1 MSNSLGPR
9 TRINVR
15 EDIKC
20 SNTYLNLL
28 FEKFIYQTKFGGY
41 YKIFSY
47 LELTMLVIFLRGY
60 YACRFNKSY
69 KELSSN
75 MKYFHNNLKDNKSNY
90 DEASKHSASKG
101 LIGPK
106 FREHN
111 LIVFRSQCFGNAK
124 RDVY

>member
-1 MSNSLGPR
+1 
-9 TRINVR
+9 
-15 EDIKC
+15 
-20 SNTYLNLL
+20 
-28 FEKFIYQTKFGGY
+28 
-41 YKIFSY
+41 
-47 LELTMLVIFLRGY
+47 MLVIFLRGY